1 MIERPDT
8 ASRLGSRL
16 VERFRSAQFTRSTAH
31 NALHRLARQGLVRVI
46 ADEDGPDELRYEA
59 TPLGV
64 EHFRAW
70 LCASSAAAPALREEL
85 HAKVE
90 FCTSADLP
98 RLIEAIC
105 AEERACASMFAAAQG
120 RLSETELLAPQRSTA
135 QERWSA
141 LTRRA
146 VLRDEA
152 ALWGTR
158 FKRLERLRARL
169 EELGEVAD
177 EPGYEAV
184 AGPVE
189 EPGHREA
196 LGEVAVESACEAV
209 AGPVEEPGRREA
221 LRGVV
226 VESACEAVAGPV
238 EEPGRREALRGVS
251 AESVR
256 ARSDDPARVVGAAR
270 VGTLAVEP
278 VLGRDAPPLG
288 TTPSAH
294 ALGGRPTHVDD
305 PPQ

>member
-1 MIERPDT
+1 MIEQPDS
-8 ASRLGSRL
+8 ASRLGARL

-31 NALHRLARQGLVRVI
+31 NALSRLARQGLVQVL
-46 ADEDGPDELRYEA
+46 AEEDGAQEHRYEA

-70 LCASSAAAPALREEL
+70 LRACTTAAPALREEL

-120 RLSETELLAPQRSTA
+120 RLSEAELVAPRCSTV

-141 LTRRA
+141 LARRA

-169 EELGEVAD
+169 EELGEVAE
-177 EPGYEAV
+177 EPVRGAV
-184 AGPVE
+184 AGPDE
-189 EPGHREA
+189 EPARHEA
-196 LGEVAVESACEAV
+196 PRGV
-209 AGPVEEPGRREA
+209 AGERARELAEEP
-221 LRGVV
+221 L
-226 VESACEAVAGPV
+226 
-238 EEPGRREALRGVS
+238 
-251 AESVR
+251 
-256 ARSDDPARVVGAAR
+256 
-270 VGTLAVEP
+270 
-278 VLGRDAPPLG
+278 LGRGAPSLG
-288 TTPSAH
+288 TTTEAGRHSPSTEAGGHAPPALADLGMRAERASPQSVPGSARIAGSASAH
-294 ALGGRPTHVDD
+294 ALGGYPTHVDD
-305 PPQ
+305 LPR

>member
-1 MIERPDT
+1 MIEQPDS

-31 NALHRLARQGLVRVI
+31 NALSRLARQGLVRVV
-46 ADEDGPDELRYEA
+46 ADEDGPEEHRYEA

-70 LCASSAAAPALREEL
+70 LRASTAAAPALREEL

-98 RLIEAIC
+98 QLIEAIC

-120 RLSETELLAPQRSTA
+120 RLSEAELVAPQCSTTA
-135 QERWSA
+135 AERWAA

-169 EELGEVAD
+169 EELGDVA
-177 EPGYEAV
+177 
-184 AGPVE
+184 E
-189 EPGHREA
+189 EPAMGHNAPTR
-196 LGEVAVESACEAV
+196 
-209 AGPVEEPGRREA
+209 GRKTDR
-221 LRGVV
+221 
-226 VESACEAVAGPV
+226 
-238 EEPGRREALRGVS
+238 
-251 AESVR
+251 
-256 ARSDDPARVVGAAR
+256 RSDAISISA
-270 VGTLAVEP
+270 
-278 VLGRDAPPLG
+278 
-288 TTPSAH
+288 SAH
-294 ALGGRPTHVDD
+294 ALGGHPAHADD
-305 PPQ
+305 PPR